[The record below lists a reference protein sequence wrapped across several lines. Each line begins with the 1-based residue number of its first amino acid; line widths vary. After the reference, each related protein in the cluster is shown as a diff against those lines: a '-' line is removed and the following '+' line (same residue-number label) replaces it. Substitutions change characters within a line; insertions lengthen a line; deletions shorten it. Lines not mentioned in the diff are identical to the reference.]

1 MSVFFMD
8 GKNRV
13 IYVYQQIVENDCK
26 AASLLLFKKWISACS
41 CRTIKRK
48 ETAFITI
55 HILLLIPTPLC

>member
-26 AASLLLFKKWISACS
+26 AASLLLFKKWISAGCPN
-41 CRTIKRK
+41 TIKK
-48 ETAFITI
+48 GGNAFIAI
-55 HILLLIPTPLC
+55 HILLLIQTLLC